1 MKKLYESICKL
12 MQMNDQQWECYLP
25 HWIPCTDTKK
35 RGCLL

>member
-12 MQMNDQQWECYLP
+12 MQMNDQSGSAIST

>member
-25 HWIPCTDTKK
+25 ALNSLH
-35 RGCLL
+35 